1 MPRSPRSPAPVF
13 AQAVPRAGN
22 ALPHHVHL
30 ETPARPSG
38 PSPALPGLPA
48 ATGLLPRRPPSPDLE
63 ESACHIGWSSARV
76 SSCLRR
82 ETCLFTGGATTW
94 LTAGAPGVSDLVSE
108 PLWLAPP
115 SLPKPKAATGPCCH
129 QRRPNGPHRTYSHS
143 ALCVRASLPE
153 LCPIA
158 PACLRG
164 RVRHRDPQ
172 LMLLGGR

>member
-1 MPRSPRSPAPVF
+1 MPTSPRSPASVF

-22 ALPHHVHL
+22 ALPHHVPL

-48 ATGLLPRRPPSPDLE
+48 ATGLLPPRPPSPDLE
-63 ESACHIGWSSARV
+63 ASACHIGWSSARV

-94 LTAGAPGVSDLVSE
+94 LTTGAPGCLILSQSRSGSLPLPCPNPKQPPAHVVINKGRTGPAGPTATLPSVSE
-108 PLWLAPP
+108 PLFQ
-115 SLPKPKAATGPCCH
+115 SSVQQH
-129 QRRPNGPHRTYSHS
+129 
-143 ALCVRASLPE
+143 
-153 LCPIA
+153 
-158 PACLRG
+158 LRG